1 MKKVIFLVQ
10 TLNSSLDAFLENPKF
25 ASFDLFIDVKKKCL
39 TYKRIE
45 ESNINS
51 LIDHVS
57 SYFSVINTL
66 IEETHTPFFEAK
78 PEASINLDEVKDDYL
93 SEISSKLYRTTL
105 WAVYHRGINSK
116 KIASHLYTCSNEISL
131 RCTCA
136 KTQDINLGDLVTCYY
151 GIHLPGEIN
160 GHNIIGIVCNLRNDD
175 MVYVVPVAKLYNPE
189 IHSLSYL
196 RFSVPEDAKYYEN
209 SYESN
214 YEGGI
219 ALVDSG
225 KYINAKRI
233 VKKAGRVSYNFFAK
247 LIPTIP
253 TTFNFTDKLK
263 DFTETNWDF

>member
-10 TLNSSLDAFLENPKF
+10 TLNSYLDAFLENQKF
-25 ASFDLFIDVKKKCL
+25 ASYDLSIDVKNKCL
-39 TYKRIE
+39 TYRHIE

-51 LIDHVS
+51 LIDHVN

-66 IEETHTPFFEAK
+66 IEETHAPFFEAK
-78 PEASINLDEVKDDYL
+78 PDVSINLDEVNEDYL
-93 SEISSKLYRTTL
+93 SEISSKLYRTAL
-105 WAVYHRGINSK
+105 WAVYHKGVNPK
-116 KIASHLYTCSNEISL
+116 KIANHLYTCSNEISL
-131 RCTCA
+131 KCTCA
-136 KTQDINLGDLVTCYY
+136 KTQDINLGDIVTCYY

-160 GHNIIGIVCNLRNDD
+160 GHNVLGIVCDIRHDN
-175 MVYVVPVAKLYNPE
+175 MVYVVPVAKLHNPE
-189 IHSLSYL
+189 SNFNSFLK
-196 RFSVPEDAKYYEN
+196 FSVPDDARYFEN

-225 KYINAKRI
+225 KYINAKRV
-233 VKKAGRVSYNFFAK
+233 VKKSGRVSYNFFAK
-247 LIPTIP
+247 LLPTIP